1 MRHTAYHTLGRI
13 PLGSTGS
20 TESTGSIGVEDLV
33 EGQSLGPLELSVSA
47 PGNERYWASAGVDH
61 PLLRD
66 GVLYPPI
73 AANLTIL
80 LTQTVVE
87 RQMLHAAQRLRC
99 LGLARVDET
108 LTVTGRV
115 ARRYQKRGRTYVDV
129 EAEVANPGGA
139 VWESFATF
147 TAA

>member
-1 MRHTAYHTLGRI
+1 MKAGKMGGNRVT
-13 PLGSTGS
+13 
-20 TESTGSIGVEDLV
+20 DLV
-33 EGQSLGPLELSVSA
+33 EGQSLGPIEITVSA
-47 PGNERYWASAGVDH
+47 AGNERYWASAGVDH
-61 PLLRD
+61 PLLRS

-99 LGLARVDET
+99 CGLARVDEP

-115 ARRYQKRGRTYVDV
+115 SRRYEKRGRAYVDID
-129 EAEVANPGGA
+129 AEIANPDGT
-139 VWESFATF
+139 VWESRAIF
-147 TAA
+147 TDA